1 MVSPFKFK
9 KEKYNR
15 VKIEVDG
22 IKFDSKREAKRYQS
36 LQLLLKSGIIKG
48 LRLQVRF
55 RFNLEV
61 TGEETEFKFPIS
73 GTKRKRSYIA
83 DFVYLDCQKKAWI
96 VEDCKGFK
104 NPEYKYKKKL
114 MKDVF
119 GVDILES

>member
-1 MVSPFKFK
+1 MVRPFGFK

-22 IKFDSKREAKRYQS
+22 IKFDSKREAKRYQA
-36 LQLLLKSGIIKG
+36 LQLLVKSGIIKD

-55 RFNLEV
+55 RFNMEV
-61 TGEETEFKFPIS
+61 AGDETEFKFHLS
-73 GTKRKRSYIA
+73 TTKRKRSYIA
-83 DFVYLDCQKKAWI
+83 DFVYWDCQKKAWI

-104 NPEYKYKKKL
+104 TPEYKYKKKL